1 MTSTTRAQ
9 PRELGSIDAAQRSS
23 SRATSATPPDEVA
36 VRRGPDAVA
45 LDILVAARELSVDGG
60 RSFSARAVSGKVG
73 VSVMRA
79 SAILRELRRRSLVRR
94 DHGGAIRLTAEGLE
108 QAERLAT
115 RRRLARK
122 LLTDILG
129 ADADAVAAEVPGVAA
144 ALSDA
149 TERLVA
155 VLCGEGQASA
165 QR

>member
-1 MTSTTRAQ
+1 MTSTARPQ
-9 PRELGSIDAAQRSS
+9 PREPGSIDVAQRSS
-23 SRATSATPPDEVA
+23 FRAKGATPPDQVA

-60 RSFSARAVSGKVG
+60 RSFSARAVSGRVG
-73 VSVMRA
+73 VSVVRG
-79 SAILRELRRRSLVRR
+79 SAILRELRRRHLVRR
-94 DHGGAIRLTAEGLE
+94 DQEGAIRLTAEGLE
-108 QAERLAT
+108 RAERLAT

-129 ADADAVAAEVPGVAA
+129 LDADAAAAEVPRVAA

-155 VLCGEGQASA
+155 ALLGERQARA
-165 QR
+165 LP